1 MSLEPK
7 AEVANRSAEQD
18 ETLPE
23 NGKLEPEEEKKEET
37 SPAPIQGTVPIQS
50 TKLLPGPVINE
61 MLF

>member
-7 AEVANRSAEQD
+7 AEVANGSAEQD
-18 ETLPE
+18 ETQPE
-23 NGKLEPEEEKKEET
+23 NGKLEPDDDKKEKT

-50 TKLLPGPVINE
+50 TKLPPGPVINE